1 MEKRECPD
9 CQKSVRVKK
18 DGSLWAHDCP
28 IPGKDPR
35 QAETPVNRTAAG
47 RLEEKPGKGP
57 WFGASYESDCDGC
70 GNRVFEGDQI
80 RADGQGGWE
89 CEEWC
94 GQDDPAEPATTGP
107 HRHKYVWADV
117 PNGGPCGMFCEICGE
132 EEPVATGPARGTAP
146 AQSVSDAVESFLNS
160 EPEPPKTTVS
170 GQPEPRRDR
179 WGRYLLPGSD
189 GKVVGRTRATTFAK
203 ELSDTFGI
211 AQWQQRNVAIGLT
224 KRADLFSQVI
234 GKDVRK
240 DRNALNKICDD
251 AREAAGEKISA
262 SAGTAVHHL
271 TERVDADLM
280 SLADV
285 PDAYRDSVGAYLT
298 EMANA
303 GLVVVPELI
312 ERTTMT
318 TAFGEPVAGTMD
330 RVVRCPDGR
339 YRIADVKT
347 GQDPLEYGD
356 HEIGVQLLTYA
367 LGYNEIGVY
376 DWNEER
382 WRGSDGG
389 VRRVATDFAIVIH
402 LPLEGELA
410 GGCFLHKVDLGSKA
424 RRWADMCAKKRAEK
438 KTKWSSPLT
447 TQDFSPTAGNW
458 ADRFASVRTREEA
471 RALYDEASAA
481 GLTPESL
488 KSMAEL
494 AMKTLEVMARG

>member
-9 CQKSVRVKK
+9 CGKSLRVRK

-28 IPGKDPR
+28 VPGKDPR
-35 QAETPVNRTAAG
+35 Q
-47 RLEEKPGKGP
+47 GKGP
-57 WFGASYESDCDGC
+57 WFGATYDGACSGCD
-70 GNRVFEGDQI
+70 RVVFEGDRI
-80 RADGQGGWE
+80 RSDGQGGWE

-94 GQDDPAEPATTGP
+94 GQDDPAEP
-107 HRHKYVWADV
+107 
-117 PNGGPCGMFCEICGE
+117 
-132 EEPVATGPARGTAP
+132 VATGPARGTAP
-146 AQSVSDAVESFLNS
+146 AQSVQDAVESFLNS

-179 WGRYLLPGSD
+179 WGRYLLPGPD

-271 TERVDADLM
+271 TEMVDADLM

-330 RVVRCPDGR
+330 RIVRCPDGK

-347 GQDPLEYGD
+347 GRDPLEYGD

-367 LGYNEIGVY
+367 LGYNQYGVY

-382 WRGSDGG
+382 WGGGDGG
-389 VRRVATDFAIVIH
+389 VREVATDFAIVIH

-410 GGCFLHKVDLGSKA
+410 GGCFLHRVDLGPQA
-424 RRWADMCAKKRAEK
+424 HRWADMCAEKRAEK

-447 TQDFSPTAGNW
+447 AQDFPVAAVNW

-471 RALYDEASAA
+471 RALYNDAKAA
-481 GLTPESL
+481 GLSQDGL
-488 KSMAEL
+488 NAMA
-494 AMKTLEVMARG
+494 AVAFQALENMARG

>member
-9 CQKSVRVKK
+9 CGKSLRVKK
-18 DGSLWAHDCP
+18 DGFLWAHDCS
-28 IPGKDPR
+28 
-35 QAETPVNRTAAG
+35 
-47 RLEEKPGKGP
+47 LPGKGP
-57 WFGASYESDCDGC
+57 WFGATYDGECDGC
-70 GNRVFEGDQI
+70 GNSVSEGDQI

-94 GQDDPAEPATTGP
+94 GQDDPAEPA
-107 HRHKYVWADV
+107 V
-117 PNGGPCGMFCEICGE
+117 
-132 EEPVATGPARGTAP
+132 TGPARGTAP
-146 AQSVSDAVESFLNS
+146 AQSVQDAVESFLNSEPEPPTKTGTVWGTHLEAEHLAAATAAEKAVESFLNS

-179 WGRYLLPGSD
+179 WGRYLLPGPD
-189 GKVVGRTRATTFAK
+189 GKVAGRTRATTFAK

-271 TERVDADLM
+271 TEMVDADLM
-280 SLADV
+280 SLTDV
-285 PDAYRDSVGAYLT
+285 PDAYRNSVGAYLT

-318 TAFGEPVAGTMD
+318 MAFCEPVAGTMD
-330 RVVRCPDGR
+330 RVVRCPDGK

-347 GQDPLEYGD
+347 GRDPLEYGD

-367 LGYNEIGVY
+367 LGYNEVGVY

-382 WRGSDGG
+382 WQGAAGG
-389 VRRVATDFAIVIH
+389 VVEVATDFAIVIH

-410 GGCFLHKVDLGSKA
+410 GGCFLHKVDLGPKA
-424 RRWADMCAKKRAEK
+424 RRWADMCVEKRVEK

-481 GLTPESL
+481 GMTPEGL

-494 AMKTLEVMARG
+494 AMKTLEIMARG